1 MSNTVTP
8 NKLQQMSSADGYI
21 VVCPKGDYQVEIKAF
36 DFDGALRGAPTTYVV
51 ANMSRL
57 VQWCINHRVVVECP
71 ISTLIECLH
80 AAGELFTVA
89 SNGAAVAV
97 EHNCF
102 THVGLPVDTEAAL
115 AICARLGIEVIYQDR
130 QDR

>member
-71 ISTLIECLH
+71 ISTLIAHLH
-80 AAGELFTVA
+80 AVGAEFDIVLRGNVVA
-89 SNGAAVAV
+89 AQ
-97 EHNCF
+97 HDCF
-102 THVGLPVDTEAAL
+102 THVGLPDDTEVAL
-115 AICARLGIEVIYQDR
+115 ALCATLGIEVAAV
-130 QDR
+130 